1 MFTTATLRIALSAA
15 DRGARRRH
23 QKTCDKTADD
33 KADRE
38 ELPRNEETGRE
49 GRGTVNVDEAKEPED
64 GENVAARHIG
74 QAWEKGAP
82 PLLATSKKVGLL
94 LIVLLPFVV
103 LDRQQGRLDGEIGG
117 SFRRESIV
125 HVLKARGP
133 GLGLSLILP
142 SSSISS
148 NIINSELMIAW
159 MHPSFP
165 FSSLL
170 SADEK
175 ERRGE
180 R

>member
-15 DRGARRRH
+15 DRGE
-23 QKTCDKTADD
+23 QDD
-33 KADRE
+33 AIRKHATTLQTTKQTENNCSGMRK
-38 ELPRNEETGRE
+38 RE
-49 GRGTVNVDEAKEPED
+49 GGGGTVNVDEAEEPDD

-142 SSSISS
+142 SRSISS

-170 SADEK
+170 FSS
-175 ERRGE
+175 R
-180 R
+180 

>member
-1 MFTTATLRIALSAA
+1 MR
-15 DRGARRRH
+15 
-23 QKTCDKTADD
+23 K
-33 KADRE
+33 RE
-38 ELPRNEETGRE
+38 ER
-49 GRGTVNVDEAKEPED
+49 RGTVNVDEAEEPED

-94 LIVLLPFVV
+94 LIVFLPFVV

-117 SFRRESIV
+117 SFRRESVV

-159 MHPSFP
+159 MHPSL
-165 FSSLL
+165 SLSLL